1 MDKKTELR
9 IRILNVETLPS
20 PPQVI
25 AKLIEIFPEDE
36 GDVDQLEKII
46 SVDPGITAQLLR
58 IANSAYFGF
67 SGRISTVSKAIL
79 LLGPKEVWNIALG
92 VALHQ
97 QFSKISFSPS
107 FNLEQFWLH
116 SFFTG
121 IIEDYM
127 AREIDDAPEPFH
139 DAMSFGLLHDIGRLI
154 MASYYV
160 DEYEKIHSLMKHEG
174 LSAIEAEKRV
184 GLLHTEVGK
193 WLVRKWQLPKD
204 LEKAVVEHHFIP
216 SGSGPLSFKGVLTGI
231 ANLVAKTAFGRED
244 FGSLAVELEGIRNQ
258 YPWSKKILNNTM
270 HKVDMLLS
278 KAEDVLKMISGG

>member
-1 MDKKTELR
+1 MDKKLELSL
-9 IRILNVETLPS
+9 RILNVESLPS

-25 AKLIEIFPEDE
+25 AKLIEIFPEYE
-36 GDVDQLEKII
+36 GDIDELEKTI
-46 SVDPGITAQLLR
+46 SVDPGITAQVLR

-92 VALHQ
+92 VALQQ

-127 AREIDDAPEPFH
+127 ARGIGDASEPFH

-154 MASYYV
+154 MASYYM
-160 DEYEKIHSLMKHEG
+160 DEYEQIQSLIKREG
-174 LSAIEAEKRV
+174 LSAIEAESRV

-204 LEKAVVEHHFIP
+204 LEKAVAEHHFVP
-216 SGSGPLSFKGVLTGI
+216 SGSGPLSFKGVFTGI
-231 ANLVAKTAFGRED
+231 ANLVSKTALGRED
-244 FGSLAVELEGIRNQ
+244 SDSLEEELEAIRNQ
-258 YPWSKKILNNTM
+258 YPWTKKILNNTIDN
-270 HKVDMLLS
+270 VDMLLG